1 MGELCKH
8 QEDNSRTFYK
18 KFTNATIKAHE
29 EYKTISYTYQ
39 LMVKDSQCLI
49 LPQHLKLEGLNEGN
63 PLLEIL
69 SKSYDEEKFLS
80 VLDYWATY
88 LNFESVFNASEIIIM
103 VKTFL
108 FWF

>member
-1 MGELCKH
+1 MGELCKQ

-49 LPQHLKLEGLNEGN
+49 LPQHLKL
-63 PLLEIL
+63 
-69 SKSYDEEKFLS
+69 
-80 VLDYWATY
+80 
-88 LNFESVFNASEIIIM
+88 
-103 VKTFL
+103 
-108 FWF
+108 